1 MELRGIDVNPFI
13 PEGIDVSKIKLLDI
27 YITHSLISES
37 PLISDKEIEEIKA
50 NQKIMVSKGRLK
62 NVMLSKNGDL
72 ISLAELRKNFLAE
85 LEQTAEALDEY
96 SEGYLKAFHLE
107 INKNMLLSEKILTEM
122 DVKGFEFQEYALNQS
137 KKIAE
142 NYDSNDISDFYAL
155 TNSAQASIENLKN
168 LEESSSMDI
177 NKYVELY
184 NSKI

>member
-1 MELRGIDVNPFI
+1 
-13 PEGIDVSKIKLLDI
+13 
-27 YITHSLISES
+27 
-37 PLISDKEIEEIKA
+37 
-50 NQKIMVSKGRLK
+50 
-62 NVMLSKNGDL
+62 ML
-72 ISLAELRKNFLAE
+72 
-85 LEQTAEALDEY
+85 Q
-96 SEGYLKAFHLE
+96 
-107 INKNMLLSEKILTEM
+107 SEKILAEM

-142 NYDSNDISDFYAL
+142 NYDSSNMSDFYAL